1 MPLARLEDL
10 KTLLAR
16 ARAAGY
22 KYADEPDWPVS
33 RIVATIQ
40 AESAKFGFDPEDQAL
55 EHEIEMAVDK
65 GRSTSVEMQRH
76 RGEPY
81 G

>member
-1 MPLARLEDL
+1 MPLAKLEDL

-33 RIVATIQ
+33 RIVATI
-40 AESAKFGFDPEDQAL
+40 
-55 EHEIEMAVDK
+55 
-65 GRSTSVEMQRH
+65 
-76 RGEPY
+76 
-81 G
+81 